1 MAVAG
6 IGFLAFIAEGV
17 VATSSLM
24 AGAGLMVATVIGV
37 FAAALFV
44 ARRM

>member
-1 MAVAG
+1 MV
-6 IGFLAFIAEGV
+6 GFVAFIGEGV
-17 VATSSLM
+17 VATSSLL
-24 AGAGLMVATVIGV
+24 AGAGLMVATVIGI